1 MITAPVTIANVKTA
15 LGETS
20 NDLGTLC
27 RHMGINVWSRFKP
40 INHSGK
46 TLDVSP
52 IQENGSY
59 RAKQLTDYIKLGC
72 GMTVPICDQQTL
84 IEDAGTTYNT
94 MFETVNE
101 IFKNNGQFFGAPV
114 YTFFMPQGG
123 TDSPYR
129 LTDFKNY
136 HDTAQSLWQYAT
148 NVDNGGSYSVNAS
161 GSFVFTATLTL
172 PTAGASYLYQL
183 RPEDLLGCFGDY
195 EDWKLRI
202 EYFTL
207 PDRRKTYVDYDLVD
221 SIANNHYATVSQEI
235 SRNPTVPPSLTYL
248 VHVTAYFYNTE
259 TKEVVVF
266 PPSVSIRA
274 FALEGGS
281 TARTINIP
289 QVYNGTSWVTPATV
303 SIYTNS
309 LRVRFDIEQNSVQ
322 MNIGKNFIDRIRLK
336 CSSPSNSS
344 KYTYVVGNA
353 VSQNGYNVGDW
364 SVPTNTT
371 SGVYTTTYFEFPS
384 FCQFTHSYGDYV
396 NLTFELSTDSGS
408 TWQTIGG
415 FSGTLNFY
423 N

>member
-1 MITAPVTIANVKTA
+1 MITAPISIANIKTA

-27 RHMGINVWSRFKP
+27 KNVNLNVWSRFKP

-46 TLDVSP
+46 TLTESP

-59 RAKQLTDYIKLGC
+59 RAKQLAPFIKLGC
-72 GMTVPICDQQTL
+72 GMTVPIGDEQSF
-84 IEDAGTTYNT
+84 IEAANVSSNT
-94 MFETVNE
+94 MFEALTKAFQNS
-101 IFKNNGQFFGAPV
+101 NQFFETPP
-114 YTFFMPQGG
+114 YISFIPQGG

-136 HDTAQSLWQYAT
+136 HNTAQSLWQYAT
-148 NVDNGGSYSVNAS
+148 NVDSGGSYSVDAS
-161 GSFVFTATLTL
+161 GNFVFTATLTL
-172 PTAGASYLYQL
+172 PNTGSTYLYQL

-207 PDRRKTYVDYDLVD
+207 PDQMRRYVDYDLVD

-248 VHVTAYFYNTE
+248 VHATAYFYNTE
-259 TKEVVVF
+259 TKEAVVF
-266 PPSVSIRA
+266 PPYVSVRTFEITASA
-274 FALEGGS
+274 
-281 TARTINIP
+281 ARTINIP

-309 LRVRFDIEQNSVQ
+309 LRVRFDIEQNSVS
-322 MNIGKNFIDRIRLK
+322 MNIGQYKTDRIRLK
-336 CSSPSNSS
+336 CNSPSDSS
-344 KYTYVVGNA
+344 KYTYVTGKAVYYNGSTAGNWA
-353 VSQNGYNVGDW
+353 
-364 SVPTNTT
+364 VPTNTT

-384 FCQFTHSYGDYV
+384 FCQFTHGYGDYV

-408 TWQTIGG
+408 TWQPIGG

>member
-1 MITAPVTIANVKTA
+1 MITAPITIEKVKTA

-27 RHMGINVWSRFKP
+27 KNANLNVWSRFKP
-40 INHSGK
+40 INNSGK

-59 RAKQLTDYIKLGC
+59 RAKQLASYVKLGC
-72 GMTVPICDQQTL
+72 GMTVPIGDEQSL
-84 IEDAGTTYNT
+84 IEDAGTSKNT
-94 MFETVNE
+94 MFETVGE
-101 IFKNNGQFFGAPV
+101 IFKNNGEFFEIPV
-114 YTFFMPQGG
+114 YASFIPQGG

-136 HDTAQSLWQYAT
+136 DDTARSLWQYAT

-161 GSFVFTATLTL
+161 GSFTFTATLTL
-172 PTAGASYLYQL
+172 PNTGSTQLYQL

-207 PDRRKTYVDYDLVD
+207 PDLNKTYFDYDLVD

-235 SRNPTVPPSLTYL
+235 PRNPSVPPGLPYL
-248 VHVTAYFYNTE
+248 VHATAYFYNTE

-266 PPSVSIRA
+266 PPYISVRSFEI
-274 FALEGGS
+274 
-281 TARTINIP
+281 TASAARNIKIP

-309 LRVRFDIEQNSVQ
+309 IRAEFDIEQNSVS
-322 MNIGKNFIDRIRLK
+322 MNIGQYMTDQIRLK
-336 CSSPSNSS
+336 CNSPSDSS
-344 KYTYVVGNA
+344 KYTYVVGRA
-353 VSQNGYNVGDW
+353 VSQTGYNVGNW
-364 SVPTNTT
+364 AVPTNTT

-396 NLTFELSTDSGS
+396 NLTFELSTDSGNS
-408 TWQTIGG
+408 WIPIGG

>member
-1 MITAPVTIANVKTA
+1 MITAPITIDKVKTA

-27 RHMGINVWSRFKP
+27 KNANLNVWSRFKP
-40 INHSGK
+40 INNSGK
-46 TLDVSP
+46 TLTASP

-59 RAKQLTDYIKLGC
+59 KAKQLAPYIKLGC
-72 GMTVPICDQQTL
+72 GMTVPICDEQIL

-101 IFKNNGQFFGAPV
+101 IFKNNAEFFEIPP
-114 YTFFMPQGG
+114 YISFIPQGG
-123 TDSPYR
+123 TNSPYR

-136 HDTAQSLWQYAT
+136 DNTAQSLWQYAT
-148 NVDNGGSYSVNAS
+148 NVDAGGSYSVNAG
-161 GSFVFTATLTL
+161 GSFTFTATLTL
-172 PTAGASYLYQL
+172 PNTGSTQLYQL

-207 PDRRKTYVDYDLVD
+207 PDRDKTYVDYDLVD
-221 SIANNHYATVSQEI
+221 SIANNHYAVVEQEI
-235 SRNPTVPPSLTYL
+235 PRNPSVPPSLTYL
-248 VHVTAYFYNTE
+248 VHATAYFYNIE
-259 TKEVVVF
+259 TKEVIVF
-266 PPSVSIRA
+266 PPYI
-274 FALEGGS
+274 S
-281 TARTINIP
+281 TRIFEITASAARNIKIP

-309 LRVRFDIEQNSVQ
+309 LRVRFDIEQNSVS
-322 MNIGKNFIDRIRLK
+322 MNIGQHMIDRIRLK
-336 CSSPSNSS
+336 CNSPSDSS
-344 KYTYVVGNA
+344 KYTYVVGKA
-353 VSQNGYNVGDW
+353 VSQNGSNVGNW
-364 SVPTNTT
+364 AVPTNTT

-396 NLTFELSTDSGS
+396 NLTFELSTDSGNN
-408 TWQTIGG
+408 WQPIGG

>member
-27 RHMGINVWSRFKP
+27 RHSGINIWSRFKP

-59 RAKQLTDYIKLGC
+59 RAKQLAEYLRLGC
-72 GMTVPICDQQTL
+72 GMTVPICDEQTL

-101 IFKNNGQFFGAPV
+101 VFKNGGEFFGGPV
-114 YTFFMPQGG
+114 YASFIPQGG

-136 HDTAQSLWQYAT
+136 SDTAQSLWQYDT
-148 NVDNGGSYSVNAS
+148 NVNNSGSYSVNAS
-161 GSFVFTATLTL
+161 GSFTFTATLTL
-172 PTAGASYLYQL
+172 PNTGSTYLYQL

-207 PDRRKTYVDYDLVD
+207 PDQMRRYVDYDLVD

-235 SRNPTVPPSLTYL
+235 PRNPTVPPSLTYL
-248 VHVTAYFYNTE
+248 VHATAYFYNTE
-259 TKEVVVF
+259 TKEVIVF
-266 PPSVSIRA
+266 PPSVSVRVFELTA
-274 FALEGGS
+274 S
-281 TARTINIP
+281 SARTINIP

-309 LRVRFDIEQNSVQ
+309 LRVRFDIEQNSVT

-353 VSQNGYNVGDW
+353 VSQNGYNVGNW

>member
-27 RHMGINVWSRFKP
+27 KNLNLNIWSRFKP

-59 RAKQLTDYIKLGC
+59 RAKQLTPYVKLGC
-72 GMTVPICDQQTL
+72 GMTVPIYDEQSL
-84 IEDAGTTYNT
+84 IEAAGTTYHT
-94 MFETVNE
+94 MFETVNT
-101 IFKNNGQFFGAPV
+101 IFQNNGQFFGGPV
-114 YTFFMPQGG
+114 YTSFIPQGG

-136 HDTAQSLWQYAT
+136 SDTAQSLWQYDT
-148 NVDNGGSYSVNAS
+148 NVNNSGSYSVNAD
-161 GSFVFTATLTL
+161 GSFTFTATLTL
-172 PTAGASYLYQL
+172 PNTGSTYLYQL

-207 PDRRKTYVDYDLVD
+207 PDQMRRYVDYDLVD

-235 SRNPTVPPSLTYL
+235 PRNPTVPPSLTYL
-248 VHVTAYFYNTE
+248 VHATAYFYNTE
-259 TKEVVVF
+259 TKEVIVF
-266 PPSVSIRA
+266 PPYVSIRIFEITA
-274 FALEGGS
+274 S
-281 TARTINIP
+281 SARTINIP

-309 LRVRFDIEQNSVQ
+309 LRVRFDIEQNSVT

-353 VSQNGYNVGDW
+353 VSQNGQNVGNW
-364 SVPTNTT
+364 AVPTNTT
-371 SGVYTTTYFEFPS
+371 SGVYTTTYFQFPS